1 MGDAR
6 YLADGLQ
13 NLGVTLRE
21 LKRDADARAAFEE
34 ALKTQR
40 ELGDEEGLAGTLTNL
55 GSLAGDEGRFDE
67 ALAHYHEALRF
78 DEAAGYKSGQAILL
92 RNIGSTLHRV
102 GRTDEARSWLDRA
115 ASLADELDDPERI
128 ASARLE
134 RAAVLEAAG
143 APAAAL
149 ADVRAALAASQRA
162 AEQARSDAV
171 LQLQSRFETL
181 AKERQIE
188 RLQHEATEREL
199 SLARAE
205 SERNTIEQ
213 AHQLEAAR
221 RRTAWTVASAALFAA
236 GLLVFLFVFQRR
248 TAHRLARQRE
258 ELARALAELHDA
270 NADLK
275 RLYARKS
282 EWLGF
287 AVHELRSPLFG
298 IDGCCAEFE
307 AGFADSASA
316 TIARIREAAGR
327 MRHEL
332 DAWLEAER
340 REQDSLE
347 LQPSDTDLGQLAVTV
362 VREHQ
367 AAARA
372 KQIDLRHHADSP
384 APVFGDARRLREV
397 IDNLVSN
404 ALKFSPPGRAVTIR
418 TGTVAARAWCEV
430 LDEGPGLQAPD
441 FERLFQPF
449 TPLSARP
456 TAGEPSTGLGL
467 HGAHRRIVAH
477 GGTLA
482 AENRDDGG
490 AVFRFALPMT
500 KEVPLH
506 A

>member
-1 MGDAR
+1 M
-6 YLADGLQ
+6 
-13 NLGVTLRE
+13 
-21 LKRDADARAAFEE
+21 KRDADARPVFEE
-34 ALKTQR
+34 ALKIQR
-40 ELGDEEGLAGTLTNL
+40 ELRDEEGLAGTLTNL
-55 GSLAGDEGRFDE
+55 GSLDGDEGRFDE
-67 ALAHYHEALRF
+67 ALAHYHEALRY
-78 DEAAGYKSGQAILL
+78 DEAAGYKAGQAILL
-92 RNIGSTLHRV
+92 RNVGSTLHRL
-102 GRTDEARSWLDRA
+102 GRTDEARAWLDRA
-115 ASLADELDDPERI
+115 VSLADELEDPERI

-134 RAAVLEAAG
+134 
-143 APAAAL
+143 
-149 ADVRAALAASQRA
+149 RA

-171 LQLQSRFETL
+171 LQLQSSFETL

-205 SERNTIEQ
+205 SERNAINQ
-213 AHQLEAAR
+213 ARQLEAER
-221 RRTAWTVASAALFAA
+221 RRTAWTVAGAALFIA
-236 GLLVFLFVFQRR
+236 GLLVFLFAYQRR
-248 TAHRLARQRE
+248 TAQRLARQRE

-307 AGFADSASA
+307 AGLANSAADTVAG
-316 TIARIREAAGR
+316 IREAAGR
-327 MRHEL
+327 MRREL

-347 LQPSDTDLGQLAVTV
+347 LQRADTELGQLAAAVM
-362 VREHQ
+362 REHQ
-367 AAARA
+367 AAART
-372 KQIDLRHHADSP
+372 KQIELHHHTDSP
-384 APVFGDARRLREV
+384 APVLADARRLREV

-404 ALKFSPPGRAVTIR
+404 ALKFSPPGRVVTIR
-418 TGTVAARAWCEV
+418 TGTADTQAWCEV
-430 LDEGPGLQAPD
+430 LDEGPGFQAAD
-441 FERLFQPF
+441 FDRLFQPF

-467 HGAHRRIVAH
+467 HSAHRRVVAH
-477 GGTLA
+477 GGTLTA
-482 AENRDDGG
+482 RNRDEGG
-490 AVFRFALPMT
+490 AIFRFTLPTT
-500 KEVPLH
+500 KEIAVH